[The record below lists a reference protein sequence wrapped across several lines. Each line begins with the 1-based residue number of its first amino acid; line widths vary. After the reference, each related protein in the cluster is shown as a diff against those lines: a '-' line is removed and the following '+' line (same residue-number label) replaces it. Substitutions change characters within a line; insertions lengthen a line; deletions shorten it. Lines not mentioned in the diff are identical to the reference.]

1 MRRAISLL
9 LLATL
14 LGGAILPP
22 VRADVTAEQVRDA
35 IDRAK
40 AYLVRQQQPDG
51 AWRPEYERQPGGV
64 TALCTLALLHAG
76 VEPEEEHVQSALKYL
91 RKIRPERTYVAS
103 LQIMVFCKAGLERDR
118 PLVAHR
124 VAWLEKTQLSE
135 GEMRGAWSYPGLG
148 QSGDN
153 SNSQFA
159 LLALHEAERFG
170 VEVDGR
176 TWRIAKAYW
185 EQTQNANGSWGYK
198 PGQFGTG
205 SMTCAGIASLVITSD
220 RVQEGS
226 ARVDGDQIRCCL
238 EAGSD
243 DSPIRRAM
251 QWLAHNFA
259 VGGNPGAALE
269 GKAHLLY
276 YLYGLERVGR
286 LTAQRFIG
294 AHDWYREGAD
304 FLLRMKGG
312 AVSDHWVGALE
323 EDNRLIATSLALLF
337 LSKGRRPILL
347 SKLKHGTGDDWN
359 RHPSD
364 VNNLTRHVES
374 LWKQDMTWQVIDLKA
389 ATVEDLLESPVLY
402 FCGRENPTPESAAA
416 QEQVARKLRD
426 YLDRGGFLFAEA
438 YGGGADFDRGF
449 RQLIDERVFPEPEY
463 RLVPL
468 PPGHPIWRTE
478 AMVAAQYVR
487 PLWGVEFGCRTSVVY
502 CPPDASDGDPRPSLS
517 CLWELSGGR
526 RDEPLDPSVQGRIDA
541 GLAIGA
547 NVLAYA
553 TNRRLKFKDP
563 ATPERVN
570 QGAREPFP
578 RGRLYIANL
587 RHTGGCDA
595 APRAL
600 VTLLETAQREL
611 KIRVGLDRRE
621 LSIGDDALF
630 DYPLVFMHGR
640 NDFHLTDAER
650 QQLRTYVERGGI
662 VFANAI
668 CASRRFADA
677 FRREMDATFPD
688 HPLKPIPKDD
698 PLFTREYGG
707 FDLATVGRRDPQ
719 RGSPGE
725 PLRDEVRQVAPELE
739 AIRFG
744 DRYGV
749 LFSPYDL
756 SCALEK
762 HDSLEC
768 QGYVREDAARI
779 GLNVL
784 LYSLQQ

>member
-1 MRRAISLL
+1 MRRAIFLL
-9 LLATL
+9 FLAAAL
-14 LGGAILPP
+14 SGVWRSP
-22 VRADVTAEQVRDA
+22 VRADVTAAQVRDA

-40 AYLVRQQQPDG
+40 AYLIRQQQPDG
-51 AWRPEYERQPGGV
+51 SWRPDYERQPGGV

-76 VEPEEEHVQSALKYL
+76 VEPEEEHVQSALTYL
-91 RKIRPERTYVAS
+91 RKIRPARTYVVS
-103 LQIMVFCKAGLERDR
+103 LQIMVFCKAGLKRDG

-124 VAWLEKTQLSE
+124 VSWLERSQISE
-135 GEMRGAWSYPGLG
+135 GEMRGAWSYPGMG

-176 TWRIAKAYW
+176 TWRIARAYW
-185 EQTQNANGSWGYK
+185 ERTQNADGSWGYK
-198 PGQFGTG
+198 PGQYGTG
-205 SMTCAGIASLVITSD
+205 SMTCAGIASMAITSD
-220 RVQEGS
+220 RVEGRS
-226 ARVDGDQIRCCL
+226 AQVDGDRIRCCL
-238 EAGSD
+238 TAGSD
-243 DSPIRRAM
+243 EGPIRRAM
-251 QWLAHNFA
+251 QWLGRNFA
-259 VGGNPGAALE
+259 VGANPFSPLD
-269 GKAHLLY
+269 GKLHLLY
-276 YLYGLERVGR
+276 YLYGLERAGR

-294 AHDWYREGAD
+294 DHDWYREGCEH
-304 FLLRMKGG
+304 LLRMKGG
-312 AVSDHWVGALE
+312 AVSDHWVGVAE
-323 EDNRLIATSLALLF
+323 EEHPLIATSLALLF
-337 LSKGRRPILL
+337 LSKGRRPIVL
-347 SKLKHGTGDDWN
+347 SKLKHGDDDWN
-359 RHPSD
+359 RHPND
-364 VNNLTRHVES
+364 VNHLTRHVES

-402 FCGRENPTPESAAA
+402 LCGRDTPLPESAAA
-416 QEQVARKLRD
+416 EEQLARKLRD

-449 RQLIDERVFPEPEY
+449 RQLIDDRVFPEPEY

-478 AMVAAQYVR
+478 AVVEAQHVR

-502 CPPDASDGDPRPSLS
+502 CPPDATGGDPRPSLS

-526 RDEPLDPSVQGRIDA
+526 REEPLSPSVQGRIDA

-570 QGAREPFP
+570 QGAQEPFP
-578 RGRLYIANL
+578 RGRLYVANL

-611 KIRVGLDRRE
+611 KIRVGLDKRE

-630 DYPLVFMHGR
+630 DYPLVFMQGR

-668 CASRRFADA
+668 CASRRFTDA
-677 FRREMDATFPD
+677 FRREMDATFAD
-688 HPLKPIPKDD
+688 RPLAPIGKDD
-698 PLFTREYGG
+698 PLFSRQYGG

-719 RGSPGE
+719 RRSPGE
-725 PLRDEVRQVAPELE
+725 PMRDVVRQVAPELE
-739 AIRFG
+739 AIRLG

-749 LFSPYDL
+749 IFSPYDL

-768 QGYVREDAARI
+768 PGYVREDAARI

-784 LYSLQQ
+784 LYALQQ

>member
-9 LLATL
+9 CLAIPL
-14 LGGAILPP
+14 IGALASP
-22 VRADVTAEQVRDA
+22 AAGDVTAEQVRDA
-35 IDRAK
+35 IDRAT
-40 AYLVRQQQPDG
+40 AYLLRQQQPDG
-51 AWRPEYERQPGGV
+51 AWEPDYERYPGGV
-64 TALCTLALLHAG
+64 TALCTLALLNAG
-76 VEPEEEHVQSALKYL
+76 VEPEEEHVQSAMNYL
-91 RKIRPERTYVAS
+91 RKIRPARTYVVS

-124 VAWLEKTQLSE
+124 VSWLESSQISE
-135 GEMRGAWSYPGLG
+135 GQMRGAWSYPGMG

-185 EQTQNANGSWGYK
+185 EQSQNADGSWGYK
-198 PGQFGTG
+198 PGQYGTG
-205 SMTCAGIASLVITSD
+205 SMTCAGIASMVITAD
-220 RVQEGS
+220 RVGQGS
-226 ARVDGDQIRCCL
+226 AQVDGERIRCCL
-238 EAGSD
+238 GEGAD

-251 QWLAHNFA
+251 QWLGRNFA
-259 VGGNPGAALE
+259 VGANPYSPLD
-269 GKAHLLY
+269 GKLHLLY
-276 YLYGLERVGR
+276 YLYGLERAGR

-294 AHDWYREGAD
+294 GHDWYREGCEH
-304 FLLRMKGG
+304 LLRMKGG
-312 AVSDHWVGALE
+312 AVSDHWVGVADE
-323 EDNRLIATSLALLF
+323 EHPLIATSLALLF
-337 LSKGRRPILL
+337 LSKGRRPVLL
-347 SKLKHGTGDDWN
+347 SKLKHGDDWN
-359 RHPSD
+359 QHPSD

-374 LWKQDMTWQVIDLKA
+374 RWKQDMTWQVIDLEA

-402 FCGRENPTPESAAA
+402 LCGRDSPLPQSAAD
-416 QEQVARKLRD
+416 QERLARKLRD

-438 YGGGADFDRGF
+438 YGAGAEFDRGF
-449 RQLIDERVFPEPEY
+449 RQLIDQRVFPEPEY

-468 PPGHPIWRTE
+468 PPGHAVWRTD
-478 AMVAAQYVR
+478 AVVDAQYVR

-502 CPPDASDGDPRPSLS
+502 CPPDASGGDPRPSLS

-526 RDEPLDPSVQGRIDA
+526 RDEPLPPSVQGRIDA

-563 ATPERVN
+563 ATPERLDR
-570 QGAREPFP
+570 GGREPFP
-578 RGRLYIANL
+578 RGRLYVGSL

-600 VTLLETAQREL
+600 LTLLETAHREL
-611 KIRVGLDRRE
+611 NLRVGREKRE
-621 LSIGDDALF
+621 LSLADDALF
-630 DYPLVFMHGR
+630 DYPLVFMQGR

-650 QQLRTYVERGGI
+650 EPLRTYVERGGI
-662 VFANAI
+662 VLANAI
-668 CASRRFADA
+668 CASRRFTEA
-677 FRREMDATFPD
+677 FRREMNATFPD

-698 PLFTREYGG
+698 PLLSRQYGG
-707 FDLATVGRRDPQ
+707 FDLSTVGRRDPQ
-719 RGSPGE
+719 RASPGE
-725 PLRDEVRQVAPELE
+725 PLRDVVRQVAPELE
-739 AIRFG
+739 GIRLG

-749 LFSPYDL
+749 IFSPYDL

-768 QGYVREDAARI
+768 PGYVREDAARI

-784 LYSLQQ
+784 LYALQQ

>member
-1 MRRAISLL
+1 MRRAIFLL
-9 LLATL
+9 FLAAAL
-14 LGGAILPP
+14 SGVWRSP
-22 VRADVTAEQVRDA
+22 VRADVTAAQVRDA

-40 AYLVRQQQPDG
+40 AYLIRQQQPDG
-51 AWRPEYERQPGGV
+51 SWRPDYERQPGGV

-76 VEPEEEHVQSALKYL
+76 VEPEEEHVQSALTYL
-91 RKIRPERTYVAS
+91 RKIRPARTYVVS
-103 LQIMVFCKAGLERDR
+103 LQIMVFCKAGLKRDG

-124 VAWLEKTQLSE
+124 VSWLERSQISE
-135 GEMRGAWSYPGLG
+135 GEMRGAWSYPGMG

-176 TWRIAKAYW
+176 TWRIARAYW
-185 EQTQNANGSWGYK
+185 ERTQNADGSWGYK
-198 PGQFGTG
+198 PGQYGTG
-205 SMTCAGIASLVITSD
+205 SMTCAGIASMAITSD
-220 RVQEGS
+220 RVEGRS
-226 ARVDGDQIRCCL
+226 AQVDGDRIRCCL
-238 EAGSD
+238 TAGSD
-243 DSPIRRAM
+243 EGPIRRAM
-251 QWLAHNFA
+251 QWLGRNFA
-259 VGGNPGAALE
+259 VGANPFSPLD
-269 GKAHLLY
+269 GKLHLLY
-276 YLYGLERVGR
+276 YLYGLERAGR

-294 AHDWYREGAD
+294 DHDWYREGCEH
-304 FLLRMKGG
+304 LLRMKGG
-312 AVSDHWVGALE
+312 AVSDHWVGVAE
-323 EDNRLIATSLALLF
+323 EEHPLIATSLALLF
-337 LSKGRRPILL
+337 LSKGRRPIVL
-347 SKLKHGTGDDWN
+347 SKLKHGDDDWN
-359 RHPSD
+359 RHPND
-364 VNNLTRHVES
+364 VNHLTRHVES

-402 FCGRENPTPESAAA
+402 LCGRDTPLPESAAA
-416 QEQVARKLRD
+416 EEQLARKLRD

-449 RQLIDERVFPEPEY
+449 RQLIDDRVFPEPEY

-468 PPGHPIWRTE
+468 PPRHPIWRTE
-478 AMVAAQYVR
+478 AVVEAQHVR

-502 CPPDASDGDPRPSLS
+502 CPPDATGGDPRPSLS

-526 RDEPLDPSVQGRIDA
+526 REEPLSPSVQGRIDA

-570 QGAREPFP
+570 QGAQEPFP
-578 RGRLYIANL
+578 RGRLYVANL

-611 KIRVGLDRRE
+611 KIRVGLDKRE

-630 DYPLVFMHGR
+630 DYPLVFMQGR

-668 CASRRFADA
+668 CASRRFTDA
-677 FRREMDATFPD
+677 FRREMDATFAD
-688 HPLKPIPKDD
+688 RPLAPIGKDD
-698 PLFTREYGG
+698 PLFSRQYGG

-719 RGSPGE
+719 RRSPGE
-725 PLRDEVRQVAPELE
+725 PMRDVVRQVAPELE
-739 AIRFG
+739 AIRLG

-749 LFSPYDL
+749 IFSPYDL

-768 QGYVREDAARI
+768 PGYVREDAARI

-784 LYSLQQ
+784 LYALQQ